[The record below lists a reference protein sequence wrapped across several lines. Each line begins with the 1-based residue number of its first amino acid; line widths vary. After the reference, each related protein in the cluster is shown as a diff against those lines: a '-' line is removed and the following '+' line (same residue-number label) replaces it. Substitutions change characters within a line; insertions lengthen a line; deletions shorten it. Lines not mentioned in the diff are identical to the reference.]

1 MNRFSGNK
9 IMEGVCA
16 RSAGT
21 SHDMPLRAIKAALVA
36 SLVVLSSV
44 TSPLLE
50 TASAADV
57 RFSTQLSA
65 PNACTINVI
74 RDGNFGVS
82 ADLKVLSSKL
92 PGGLSAVADVTSQ
105 RPYDIS
111 AIATNFFTT
120 GPANANVNTTFES
133 RFSGTDIYR
142 GRTFAER
149 LGTDAVKLRGNL
161 SITRLNVHLIATRTG
176 SSFPSGAYVGSVTV
190 RCE

>member
-1 MNRFSGNK
+1 MNRFRGNK
-9 IMEGVCA
+9 ITEGVCA

-21 SHDMPLRAIKAALVA
+21 PRDKFARAFKAALVA
-36 SLVVLSSV
+36 SLVGLSFV
-44 TSPLLE
+44 ASPLLNA
-50 TASAADV
+50 ASAADV
-57 RFSTQLSA
+57 NFTAQLSA

-74 RDGNFGVS
+74 RDGDFGIS

-105 RPYDIS
+105 RPYEIS

-120 GPANANVNTTFES
+120 GPTNASLNTTFES
-133 RFSGTDIYR
+133 RFSGTDIFR

-149 LGTDAVKLRGNL
+149 LGTDPVRLRGNL

-176 SSFPSGAYVGSVTV
+176 STFPSGAYVGNVTV